1 MKACATL
8 ARIVNVGRLGG
19 NVAEIDF
26 GVHALKRIS
35 FIGVTFR
42 SRSLDEVR
50 ELTRRMQ
57 ADLWDAIAA
66 GKLQLPIDRTFA
78 LDDAEAAQKHMRANA
93 HFGKI
98 LLKM

>member
-1 MKACATL
+1 MW
-8 ARIVNVGRLGG
+8 RRPSRLNLG
-19 NVAEIDF
+19 
-26 GVHALKRIS
+26 

-50 ELTRRMQ
+50 ELTRKMV
-57 ADLWDAIAA
+57 ADLWDDIAA

-78 LDDAEAAQKHMRANA
+78 LDEAEAAQQHMRVNA